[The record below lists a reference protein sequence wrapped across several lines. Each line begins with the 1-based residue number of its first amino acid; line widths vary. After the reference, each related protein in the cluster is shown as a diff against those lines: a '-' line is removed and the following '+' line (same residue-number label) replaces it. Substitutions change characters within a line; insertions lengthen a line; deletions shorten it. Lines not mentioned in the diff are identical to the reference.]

1 VRLNEEAGVASK
13 LALEKASFEIRAAQ
27 AEAHMETLMDEA
39 TVTENQLQATKVR
52 LRAGGTRRE
61 LQLNMARG
69 SYIHTSAT
77 AAGGEVGA
85 GEGGTV
91 GGEGGTVGGEGG
103 TVGGEGGTVGG
114 EGGTVGGEGGTVGGE
129 GGGARRTGQ
138 MGSGGASFR
147 AERKAARTCVSK
159 STWLAL

>member
-114 EGGTVGGEGGTVGGE
+114 EGGTVGGEGG
-129 GGGARRTGQ
+129 GARRTGQ

>member
-1 VRLNEEAGVASK
+1 MASK

-91 GGEGGTVGGEGG
+91 GGEGGTV
-103 TVGGEGGTVGG
+103 
-114 EGGTVGGEGGTVGGE
+114 
-129 GGGARRTGQ
+129 
-138 MGSGGASFR
+138 SG
-147 AERKAARTCVSK
+147 
-159 STWLAL
+159 W

>member
-114 EGGTVGGEGGTVGGE
+114 EGGTV
-129 GGGARRTGQ
+129 
-138 MGSGGASFR
+138 SG
-147 AERKAARTCVSK
+147 
-159 STWLAL
+159 W